1 MAKICA
7 EVIRAG
13 ARIVNLPDT
22 TGHAIPEE
30 FGEMFTYMRRHVE
43 GGDQVIWSAHC
54 HNDLGLA
61 VAEFARR
68 YSQWR
73 TSG

>member
-13 ARIVNLPDT
+13 ARIINLPDT

-30 FGEMFTYMRRHVE
+30 FGEMFAYMRQQSR
-43 GGDQVIWSAHC
+43 G
-54 HNDLGLA
+54 
-61 VAEFARR
+61 RR
-68 YSQWR
+68 PA
-73 TSG
+73 